1 MRPPHNVTKF
11 SRSKGGRSFTYLY
24 RFFKNSFPG
33 LRWIERSDGQ
43 YKIGCVCVHFDHGIE
58 AHSHM
63 AFHARARG
71 SAVEASD
78 WITSIEL
85 SINAP
90 KFTFQHF
97 EIFCPL
103 VLLLVVS
110 AHGVIRSTRSEI
122 LRDKITGYSFFP

>member
-1 MRPPHNVTKF
+1 MLPNFRGSTVVVFLTIF
-11 SRSKGGRSFTYLY
+11 SV
-24 RFFKNSFPG
+24 FKNSFTG
-33 LRWIERSDGQ
+33 LGWIERFDEQ
-43 YKIGCVCVHFDHGIE
+43 YKTGCVCIHLGHEIE
-58 AHSHM
+58 AHRHM
-63 AFHARARG
+63 AFQARPRG

-90 KFTFQHF
+90 NFTFQHF

-103 VLLLVVS
+103 VLFLVVS

-122 LRDKITGYSFFP
+122 LRDKITDYSFLP